1 MKIKN
6 LLSGIAAMLV
16 AVGMAFGFNTVSNPY
31 GAYLDGGV
39 CKPIE
44 TPCVIQPGVPCEE
57 PLGPEGLDIP
67 IYFNENYQNNSLPPT
82 CDDPLYR
89 PELFRMW

>member
-1 MKIKN
+1 MKFKN

-16 AVGMAFGFNTVSNPY
+16 AVGMAFGFSAPTNPY

-44 TPCVIQPGVPCEE
+44 TPCVETPGTPCEE
-57 PLGPEGLDIP
+57 PLGMGGVDIP
-67 IYFNENYQNNSLPPT
+67 IYFNENWETPTLPPT
-82 CDDPLYR
+82 CEQQLNR
-89 PELFRMW
+89 PELFKVW